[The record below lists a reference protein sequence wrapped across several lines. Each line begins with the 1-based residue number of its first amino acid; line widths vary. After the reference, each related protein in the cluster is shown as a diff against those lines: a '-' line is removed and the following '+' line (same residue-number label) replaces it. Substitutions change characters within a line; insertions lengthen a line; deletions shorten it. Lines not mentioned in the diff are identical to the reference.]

1 MYRLNNAVLIR
12 RELLVRTARL
22 VWDAELPSQIDRIPV
37 EMIPRS
43 RASFRCCIHKDRAV
57 LRYRLMA
64 ILGFSVEDEEDEMMP
79 LAEYARAALER
90 DSAPRAQHSLP
101 PVASGGK
108 PFTSTHNEASRGGE
122 TVHHKKLDKRD
133 DALRLL
139 TVIDEACSACVRS
152 RYFVTNA
159 CRGCFA
165 RPCTLNCPKNAL
177 SIVAGQAVI
186 DAEKCVACGICQQAC
201 PFHAIIHIPI
211 PCEEAC
217 PVGAIT
223 KDEKGREIIDH
234 DKCILCGRCMRDCP
248 FGAIMEKSQ
257 VVDVMQRL
265 REGAPVVAMLA
276 PAIAGQ
282 FPGSIGQVYGAI
294 LEAGFDSVFEVAR
307 GADQTTIHE
316 AAELA
321 EHLAHEKGYLT
332 TSCCPSW
339 MLTAGRHIP
348 EILPHVSSTPSPMRY
363 AAQMVKEQ
371 RPEAIRVFIGPC
383 LAKKDEAS
391 RDPLIDYVLT
401 FEELG
406 AIFVA
411 RDIDTAECQETL
423 PMLQGTAASRGYAA
437 SGGVAKA
444 VSQHQTTPGVTAAAV
459 DCHLVDGLTRQ
470 NINLLRAWAKGAKC
484 PANLVEVMACQG
496 GCIAGPTAVVNTKLA
511 AKALAKLVE

>member
-1 MYRLNNAVLIR
+1 MHRLNNAALIR

-22 VWDAELPSQIDRIPV
+22 VWEAELPAQIDRIPL
-37 EMIPRS
+37 EMIPRT
-43 RASFRCCIHKDRAV
+43 RTSFRCCIHKDRAV

-64 ILGFSVEDEEDEMMP
+64 ILGFSVEDEDDELMP
-79 LAEYARAALER
+79 LAEYARAAIER
-90 DSAPRAQHSLP
+90 DRAPRATRSLP
-101 PVASGGK
+101 PVTTPVASAATARTEDV
-108 PFTSTHNEASRGGE
+108 PHPEPDARTE
-122 TVHHKKLDKRD
+122 
-133 DALRLL
+133 ALRIL

-177 SIVAGQAVI
+177 SIVNGQAVI
-186 DAEKCVACGICQQAC
+186 DPEKCVACGICQQAC

-217 PVGAIT
+217 PAGAIT
-223 KDEKGREIIDH
+223 KDEWGREKIDH

-257 VVDVMQRL
+257 IVDVMQRL
-265 REGAPVVAMLA
+265 REGAPVVAMVA

-282 FPGSIGQVYGAI
+282 FPGTLGQVYGAI
-294 LEAGFDSVFEVAR
+294 LEAGFESVFEVAR
-307 GADQTTIHE
+307 GADETSAHE

-321 EHLAHEKGYLT
+321 TCINEGRGYLT

-339 MLTAGRHIP
+339 MLAAGRHLP
-348 EILPHVSSTPSPMRY
+348 EILPHVSATPSPMRFT
-363 AAQMVKEQ
+363 AQTVKEQ

-383 LAKKDEAS
+383 LAKKDEAA
-391 RDPLIDYVLT
+391 RDPLVDYVLT

-411 RDIDTAECQETL
+411 REIDTAASREAA
-423 PMLQGTAASRGYAA
+423 PAVRGTAPSRGYAA
-437 SGGVAKA
+437 AGGVSKA
-444 VSQHQTTPGVTAAAV
+444 VGACVICKGTSAPKT
-459 DCHLVDGLTRQ
+459 HLIDGLTRQ
-470 NINLLRAWAKGAKC
+470 NINLLRAWSEGTPC
-484 PANLVEVMACQG
+484 PADLVEVMACQG
-496 GCIAGPTAVVNTKLA
+496 GCIAGPAVVGNPKLA
-511 AKALAKLVE
+511 AKALGEILSQ